1 MSMPSFPV
9 GLREVGGDAPAF
21 IVAEIGAN
29 HDGDV
34 GVARELIEMAAEA
47 GADAVKLQ
55 TYTADE
61 LLADPHRIVTWGPED
76 DRRSEPIG
84 AMFDRLALPREE
96 HMGLFQH
103 AAKLGLPAFS
113 TPFSPDGARFLAE
126 LDVPLVKI
134 ASSDLSWLELLDAAA
149 EGDAPVIV
157 STGMATLAEADV
169 AVRRLLSHRPAGVAV
184 LHCVTSY
191 PAPHEELNLRAIPA
205 LAAVFPECVIGFS
218 DHSTGTT
225 AAIGAV
231 ALGAKIIEKHVT
243 LDPARPGPDHWFSA
257 GPDELATLV
266 TSVRELEAA
275 LGTGA
280 KRVQPSERDDRK
292 VAHRSLHTTGPVPA
306 GSPLE
311 DGHLRAARPG
321 TGLHPFELP
330 NVLGLRPTRDLPA
343 GHPLSWDD
351 FR

>member
-1 MSMPSFPV
+1 MTASTGV
-9 GLREVGGDAPAF
+9 AF
-21 IVAEIGAN
+21 FEIAGRRIGPGYPTYVVAEMSAN
-29 HDGDV
+29 HNHQFDHAV
-34 GVARELIEMAAEA
+34 RVVEAAKAA

-191 PAPHEELNLRAIPA
+191 PAR
-205 LAAVFPECVIGFS
+205 
-218 DHSTGTT
+218 T
-225 AAIGAV
+225 
-231 ALGAKIIEKHVT
+231 
-243 LDPARPGPDHWFSA
+243 
-257 GPDELATLV
+257 
-266 TSVRELEAA
+266 
-275 LGTGA
+275 
-280 KRVQPSERDDRK
+280 
-292 VAHRSLHTTGPVPA
+292 RS
-306 GSPLE
+306 
-311 DGHLRAARPG
+311 
-321 TGLHPFELP
+321 
-330 NVLGLRPTRDLPA
+330 
-343 GHPLSWDD
+343 
-351 FR
+351 